1 MADYKYSHLGKS
13 KLSPQDCDI
22 SKLSKREAKVQLD
35 CKKRINN
42 FSLSKLGKKLVWLHI
57 KNTSAT

>member
-1 MADYKYSHLGKS
+1 MADYKYSHLEKS
-13 KLSPQDCDI
+13 ISNPRDI

-35 CKKRINN
+35 CKKRISN